1 MNYSNNLSNNTM
13 YESGNHKKIITKYEI
28 ETIKTVWQTDKI
40 QSFLKDYLNTDVVS
54 ITDPTVIEQKIGEES
69 LKQIKRE
76 FDIFKNKFDNFLRYE
91 DVPVDYVSP
100 IENELINFYKHSK
113 VEVQEQISQW
123 IIDSFDNTK
132 VLLNILKILGNI
144 APDFIDHQFLTNFLI
159 VLNHK
164 DTEIKEYALRI
175 QEKLML
181 PSYNI
186 VLKHSKLTPK
196 WIDDYRKELVE
207 LYEEDNK
214 GS

>member
-1 MNYSNNLSNNTM
+1 
-13 YESGNHKKIITKYEI
+13 
-28 ETIKTVWQTDKI
+28 
-40 QSFLKDYLNTDVVS
+40 
-54 ITDPTVIEQKIGEES
+54 
-69 LKQIKRE
+69 
-76 FDIFKNKFDNFLRYE
+76 
-91 DVPVDYVSP
+91 
-100 IENELINFYKHSK
+100 
-113 VEVQEQISQW
+113 
-123 IIDSFDNTK
+123 
-132 VLLNILKILGNI
+132 
-144 APDFIDHQFLTNFLI
+144 IDHQFLTNFLI

-181 PSYNI
+181 PSYNN

>member
-1 MNYSNNLSNNTM
+1 MYDSDNFGNIITSYDIQEIVDSNQSDNTQYYSN
-13 YESGNHKKIITKYEI
+13 
-28 ETIKTVWQTDKI
+28 
-40 QSFLKDYLNTDVVS
+40 DYLNTDVVS
-54 ITDPTVIEQKIGEES
+54 ITDPLILEQKKEEES
-69 LKQIKRE
+69 LKQIKKD
-76 FDIFKNKFDNFLRYE
+76 FDIFKIKFDNFLRYE

-100 IENELINFYKHSK
+100 IERELINFYKNSK
-113 VEVQEQISQW
+113 VEIQEQISQW
-123 IIDSFDNTK
+123 IIDSFANTK

-144 APDFIDHQFLTNFLI
+144 APEFIDHQFLTNFLI
-159 VLNHK
+159 VLNHE

-181 PSYNI
+181 ESYNN

-207 LYEEDNK
+207 MYEEDQ

>member
-1 MNYSNNLSNNTM
+1 MNFSNKYINNTM
-13 YESGNHKKIITKYEI
+13 YETDSLSKITTSYDIEKIKFSGKSENKKNY
-28 ETIKTVWQTDKI
+28 
-40 QSFLKDYLNTDVVS
+40 FKDYLNTDVIS
-54 ITDPTVIEQKIGEES
+54 ITDPAIVEQKIEEES
-69 LKQIKRE
+69 LKQIKKD
-76 FDIFKNKFDNFLRYE
+76 FDIFKIKFDNFLRYE

-100 IENELINFYKHSK
+100 IENELTNFYKNSK
-113 VEVQEQISQW
+113 VEIQEQISQW
-123 IIDSFDNTK
+123 IIDSFANTK

-144 APDFIDHQFLTNFLI
+144 ASDFIDHQFLTNFLI

-181 PSYNI
+181 EAYNT

-207 LYEEDNK
+207 MYEEEE
-214 GS
+214 GR